1 MHTMDRRER
10 ERASAPRPTVLSY
23 PCGHTGCGTLLQPT
37 SEPDYLHCS
46 GSGLLEQAAKQLMSS
61 GAPALAQWEVRAAL
75 MVEGPAPA
83 RPA

>member
-1 MHTMDRRER
+1 MHMMDRRKR
-10 ERASAPRPTVLSY
+10 ERAPRPAVLSY
-23 PCGHTGCGTLLQPT
+23 PCGQTGCGTLLQPT

-46 GSGLLEQAAKQLMSS
+46 GSGLLEQAAKQLMSR
-61 GAPALAQWEVRAAL
+61 GAPALAQREVRATL